1 MTLHLNFISNI
12 RIKSILSITKL
23 NKSNFLFSR
32 RILAFF
38 LLFSFL
44 YKDKNIIS
52 LKIFVKPKKLKKFNI
67 LRAPYKNKIAQNSFM
82 WNRYY
87 YSIIFLFKNEQY
99 FSSCDLIDYFNIL
112 IKSNHLLSTNIS
124 NIKSIRVSSNF
135 FLKI

>member
-12 RIKSILSITKL
+12 RIKSIFSITKL

-38 LLFSFL
+38 LLFNFL

-52 LKIFVKPKKLKKFNI
+52 LKIFIKPKKLKKFNI

-82 WNRYY
+82 
-87 YSIIFLFKNEQY
+87 
-99 FSSCDLIDYFNIL
+99 
-112 IKSNHLLSTNIS
+112 
-124 NIKSIRVSSNF
+124 
-135 FLKI
+135 